1 MEATSANGKFPRIV
15 VRDSMDRAVQWA
27 HNESSA
33 IQQWRGITESQE
45 RAIHV
50 QPRIRHRD
58 NRPRSTD
65 SLRSDAGAGLNID
78 GPGDSVYINKKPRD
92 VTAHLKYLVRGYL
105 RQTRGSPSIDGSTKK
120 LTNQDSF
127 VPSPKVTF
135 LIDKPTNL
143 TCQICHQAQLKLA
156 VTAEDPAPDMACILP
171 CAHIA
176 CCECMNAW
184 LESHTSCPFCRVSL
198 IHTRCKHQV
207 KPRLIAQ
214 DTIHSIP
221 QTVPN
226 GGKIGAMCFR
236 CTEKDRREI
245 TVERWTKL
253 ADNYKAARRKAEKLG
268 TDAAKEEMH
277 KAQKAFE
284 RVPEDN
290 YMVLSGMQ
298 LHQW

>member
-1 MEATSANGKFPRIV
+1 
-15 VRDSMDRAVQWA
+15 MDRAVQWA
-27 HNESSA
+27 HSESSA
-33 IQQWRGITESQE
+33 LQQWRGITTNQE
-45 RAIHV
+45 RTARI
-50 QPRIRHRD
+50 QPRIGHRD
-58 NRPRSTD
+58 NQPRSTD
-65 SLRSDAGAGLNID
+65 SLRSDAGLKGS
-78 GPGDSVYINKKPRD
+78 GDSTYMNKKPRD
-92 VTAHLKYLVRGYL
+92 VAAHLKYLVRGYL
-105 RQTRGSPSIDGSTKK
+105 RQTRGSPSVDGSTKK

-135 LIDKPTNL
+135 LIDKLTNL

-176 CCECMNAW
+176 CYECMNMW
-184 LESHTSCPFCRVSL
+184 LESRTSCPFCRVSL
-198 IHTRCKHQV
+198 IHTSCKHQV

-214 DTIHSIP
+214 DTIHSLP

-226 GGKIGAMCFR
+226 GGKIGALCFR

-268 TDAAKEEMH
+268 TDAANEELR